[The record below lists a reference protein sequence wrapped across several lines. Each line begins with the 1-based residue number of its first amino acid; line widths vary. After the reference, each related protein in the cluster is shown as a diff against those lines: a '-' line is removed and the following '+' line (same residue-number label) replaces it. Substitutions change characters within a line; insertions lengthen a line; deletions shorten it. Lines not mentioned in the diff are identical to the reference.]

1 MEPVMGECTEPSAST
16 NRENREPER
25 FRERGRRREEG
36 RERRRRGQAKAGG
49 VRLRL
54 QLRLSEKRW
63 SWCGEREYN
72 GRFKYEPFKCC
83 CAVRNIRQQ
92 HYAQKRKQPVK
103 LNIYLS
109 RCHFYIPMPL
119 PVIFPARIWRHSG
132 LSPEKWGY
140 PTQGDFFLLLNSTI
154 LKIKSWLINDSK

>member
-1 MEPVMGECTEPSAST
+1 MSCKRAELRPESSLNSRNWSRLSLSSDPPTCMEPVMGECTEPSAST

-25 FRERGRRREEG
+25 FRERGRG
-36 RERRRRGQAKAGG
+36 RERGRRGQAKAGS

-63 SWCGEREYN
+63 NWWGEWEYN

-83 CAVRNIRQQ
+83 WAVRNIRQQ

-119 PVIFPARIWRHSG
+119 LLNVPARI
-132 LSPEKWGY
+132 
-140 PTQGDFFLLLNSTI
+140 
-154 LKIKSWLINDSK
+154 